1 MAGSGRIKR
10 KLFRL
15 VVTILTLTLVAI
27 ISGAAFLWFRYSAR
41 QAAATGYFKTK
52 PALEE
57 DFQTNAYGI
66 TTFIPLLGQQTPL
79 EPITYGEYRVMAG
92 VTKTGSGVIM
102 QLAENGTSSWS
113 VDLNAPLT
121 ACARQPI
128 GGKSGDNRFLP
139 CLYRSGNG
147 SGIAMVD
154 LKMGTAKWIWESSD
168 YYVNIATEGTQIVL
182 VGDDLSL
189 LRLSEQGEQ
198 LTEGLTSQ
206 KPSDPQFQPD
216 VGGCSL
222 DGNPTREAPESFE
235 TFSQTLWVIGH
246 KGINYLVDPE
256 TNQIQ
261 VASPGRII
269 RNADDTAWAL
279 SPKDGCVRSFFIQPQ
294 RGHVS
299 VLPEGTTVPADNS
312 GHLTEMVQK
321 GGKLFRMDWTTL
333 RSLRAVFNDSEMKLQ
348 TGSQILQTPNA
359 LYIASNKELECYSRK
374 NGAQLWSFSEN
385 VKDLRIYQD
394 ILLYTTENGQLKAV
408 STADGIELWS
418 QEISEN
424 SRLEPIKDTKQIRT
438 LSPQGL
444 RAWGVHS
451 QENYSIAK
459 GAANP
464 ITPAEPGLT
473 FPVDSC
479 IRVSNVDGSGSSYQ
493 VNFSRVSCKL
503 EGAEKIVR
511 VIDTGQ
517 IERGKTA
524 KDYIS
529 KCLEDYKATSAITV
543 TSAIADPKISAL
555 CTGQVATGTT
565 QVPSR

>member
-1 MAGSGRIKR
+1 
-10 KLFRL
+10 
-15 VVTILTLTLVAI
+15 
-27 ISGAAFLWFRYSAR
+27 
-41 QAAATGYFKTK
+41 
-52 PALEE
+52 
-57 DFQTNAYGI
+57 
-66 TTFIPLLGQQTPL
+66 
-79 EPITYGEYRVMAG
+79 
-92 VTKTGSGVIM
+92 
-102 QLAENGTSSWS
+102 
-113 VDLNAPLT
+113 
-121 ACARQPI
+121 
-128 GGKSGDNRFLP
+128 
-139 CLYRSGNG
+139 
-147 SGIAMVD
+147 
-154 LKMGTAKWIWESSD
+154 
-168 YYVNIATEGTQIVL
+168 
-182 VGDDLSL
+182 
-189 LRLSEQGEQ
+189 
-198 LTEGLTSQ
+198 
-206 KPSDPQFQPD
+206 
-216 VGGCSL
+216 
-222 DGNPTREAPESFE
+222 
-235 TFSQTLWVIGH
+235 
-246 KGINYLVDPE
+246 
-256 TNQIQ
+256 
-261 VASPGRII
+261 
-269 RNADDTAWAL
+269 
-279 SPKDGCVRSFFIQPQ
+279 
-294 RGHVS
+294 
-299 VLPEGTTVPADNS
+299 
-312 GHLTEMVQK
+312 
-321 GGKLFRMDWTTL
+321 
-333 RSLRAVFNDSEMKLQ
+333 MKLQ

-385 VKDLRIYQD
+385 VKDLRIHQD

-529 KCLEDYKATSAITV
+529 KCLEDSKATSAITV